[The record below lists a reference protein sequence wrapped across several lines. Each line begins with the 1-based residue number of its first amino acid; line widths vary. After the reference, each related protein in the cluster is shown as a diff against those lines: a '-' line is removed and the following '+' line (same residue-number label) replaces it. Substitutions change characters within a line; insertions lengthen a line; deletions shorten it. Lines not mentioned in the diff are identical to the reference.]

1 MVALGV
7 EAMHELQRD
16 GGGAVGGGVGGAVGG
31 GQGGGVGGG
40 VGGRAP
46 TARL

>member
-1 MVALGV
+1 MVTLGV

-16 GGGAVGGGVGGAVGG
+16 GGGGVGGGVGGGAVGG
-31 GQGGGVGGG
+31 AVGGG

>member
-16 GGGAVGGGVGGAVGG
+16 GGGAVGGAVGGAGGGAVGG
-31 GQGGGVGGG
+31 A

>member
-16 GGGAVGGGVGGAVGG
+16 GGGAVGGGAVGGGAVGG
-31 GQGGGVGGG
+31 A